1 MKITIDVL
9 ENENNK
15 DNLEYLISDTSNEA
29 ITVLMFALIG
39 EARQR
44 ASYEQFLETI
54 TRIWRYLNEDNWLT
68 EIRPKYY

>member
-9 ENENNK
+9 ENESNK

-29 ITVLMFALIG
+29 MTVLMFTLIG

-54 TRIWRYLNEDNWLT
+54 TRIWWYLNEDN
-68 EIRPKYY
+68 

>member
-29 ITVLMFALIG
+29 ITVLMFSLIG

-54 TRIWRYLNEDNWLT
+54 TRIWGYFNEDN
-68 EIRPKYY
+68 

>member
-29 ITVLMFALIG
+29 MTVLMFALIG
-39 EARQR
+39 EAR
-44 ASYEQFLETI
+44 
-54 TRIWRYLNEDNWLT
+54 
-68 EIRPKYY
+68 

>member
-9 ENENNK
+9 ENESNK

-29 ITVLMFALIG
+29 ITVLMFSLIG

-54 TRIWRYLNEDNWLT
+54 TRIWGYFNEDN
-68 EIRPKYY
+68 

>member
-9 ENENNK
+9 ENESNK

-54 TRIWRYLNEDNWLT
+54 TRIWGYFNEDNWLT
-68 EIRPKYY
+68 EIRPKHY

>member
-9 ENENNK
+9 ENESNK

-29 ITVLMFALIG
+29 MTVLMFTLIG

-54 TRIWRYLNEDNWLT
+54 TRIWGYFNEDN
-68 EIRPKYY
+68 

>member
-9 ENENNK
+9 ENESNK

-29 ITVLMFALIG
+29 MTILMFALIG

-44 ASYEQFLETI
+44 AGYEQFLETI
-54 TRIWRYLNEDNWLT
+54 TRIWGYINEDN
-68 EIRPKYY
+68 

>member
-9 ENENNK
+9 ENESNK
-15 DNLEYLISDTSNEA
+15 DNLEYLISDTSSEA
-29 ITVLMFALIG
+29 ITVLMFALIS

-54 TRIWRYLNEDNWLT
+54 TRIWGYFNEDN
-68 EIRPKYY
+68 

>member
-9 ENENNK
+9 ENESNK

-29 ITVLMFALIG
+29 MTVLMFTLIG

-54 TRIWRYLNEDNWLT
+54 TRIWRYLNEDN
-68 EIRPKYY
+68 

>member
-15 DNLEYLISDTSNEA
+15 DNLEYLIIDTSNEA
-29 ITVLMFALIG
+29 ITILMFALIG

-54 TRIWRYLNEDNWLT
+54 TKIWGYFNEDN
-68 EIRPKYY
+68 

>member
-9 ENENNK
+9 ENESNK

-44 ASYEQFLETI
+44 TSYEQF
-54 TRIWRYLNEDNWLT
+54 
-68 EIRPKYY
+68 

>member
-9 ENENNK
+9 ENESNK

-29 ITVLMFALIG
+29 ITVLMFSLIG

-54 TRIWRYLNEDNWLT
+54 TRIWGYMNEDN
-68 EIRPKYY
+68 

>member
-9 ENENNK
+9 ENESNK

-44 ASYEQFLETI
+44 VSYEQFLETI
-54 TRIWRYLNEDNWLT
+54 TRIWRYLNEDN
-68 EIRPKYY
+68 